1 MNDGGQAA
9 RHVAYP
15 YDRPRALHRVPSA
28 DSFLFKPTC
37 IQLVMRRIRC
47 SRPDASVESISMS
60 RKNRQGLLGRSIL
73 TIVVIS
79 IIAFLLLLSVAI
91 TSGTGHGFDQIALAL
106 PIFFVVLLLATP
118 VGDWL
123 ELEDF
128 FIEAEPRLST
138 VCPRA
143 PPA

>member
-1 MNDGGQAA
+1 
-9 RHVAYP
+9 
-15 YDRPRALHRVPSA
+15 
-28 DSFLFKPTC
+28 
-37 IQLVMRRIRC
+37 MRR
-47 SRPDASVESISMS
+47 A
-60 RKNRQGLLGRSIL
+60 NRQGLLGRSIL
-73 TIVVIS
+73 AIVVIS

-91 TSGTGHGFDQIALAL
+91 TSAAGHGFDQIALAL
-106 PIFFVVLLLATP
+106 PVFFVVLLLATP

-128 FIEAEPRLST
+128 FIEPEPRLST

>member
-1 MNDGGQAA
+1 MTEG
-9 RHVAYP
+9 
-15 YDRPRALHRVPSA
+15 
-28 DSFLFKPTC
+28 
-37 IQLVMRRIRC
+37 
-47 SRPDASVESISMS
+47 SRPDASVESISMN
-60 RKNRQGLLGRSIL
+60 RENRQGLLGRPIL

-91 TSGTGHGFDQIALAL
+91 TSGAGHGFDRIALAL
-106 PIFFVVLLLATP
+106 PIFFVVLFLATS

-128 FIEAEPRLST
+128 FIEPEPRLST

>member
-1 MNDGGQAA
+1 
-9 RHVAYP
+9 
-15 YDRPRALHRVPSA
+15 
-28 DSFLFKPTC
+28 
-37 IQLVMRRIRC
+37 
-47 SRPDASVESISMS
+47 MS
-60 RKNRQGLLGRSIL
+60 RENRQGLLGRSIL
-73 TIVVIS
+73 TIVVLS

-91 TSGTGHGFDQIALAL
+91 TSGAGHGFDQIALAL

-118 VGDWL
+118 LGDWL

-128 FIEAEPRLST
+128 LIEPEPQLSS

>member
-1 MNDGGQAA
+1 
-9 RHVAYP
+9 
-15 YDRPRALHRVPSA
+15 
-28 DSFLFKPTC
+28 
-37 IQLVMRRIRC
+37 MRR
-47 SRPDASVESISMS
+47 E
-60 RKNRQGLLGRSIL
+60 NRQGLLGRSIL

-91 TSGTGHGFDQIALAL
+91 TSGAGHGFDQIALAL
-106 PIFFVVLLLATP
+106 PIFFVVLLLATS

-128 FIEAEPRLST
+128 FIEPEPRLST

>member
-1 MNDGGQAA
+1 
-9 RHVAYP
+9 
-15 YDRPRALHRVPSA
+15 
-28 DSFLFKPTC
+28 
-37 IQLVMRRIRC
+37 
-47 SRPDASVESISMS
+47 MS
-60 RKNRQGLLGRSIL
+60 RENRQGLLGRSIL
-73 TIVVIS
+73 TIVVLS

-91 TSGTGHGFDQIALAL
+91 TSGAGHGFDQIALAL

-128 FIEAEPRLST
+128 LIEAEPQLSS